1 MSNRYGKSGARTGY
15 AKSSQTS
22 NDDFIQVRITPDAYH
37 MLTTYMF
44 LKYGRIKG
52 RMPYIVSDLIIKAVI
67 SEMPEIVELRKKYGS
82 NIKTQGHVESKSVQP
97 QNEAITPIQ
106 ENVEV
111 PQQVS
116 SMVKSEKTLYDRWL
130 VKYAGVIR
138 GIKNMKAMEKEAKEA
153 KFLFYPVGKDSA
165 VVIDR
170 YWVNKAIEL
179 GNHPQ
184 LKVSLG
190 DAEEIAR
197 QVVEGGKRD
206 DELTLRERVAL
217 ALYTLNRDGSAIYAS
232 NGWTLT
238 IPDLALEEKP
248 KGKGAGEKKTEQ
260 KQEAPSKVEEKPA
273 VKGEDACKDRA
284 VPETGDI
291 EFVRVDGVVG
301 QIAYRE
307 CVEKRGYHLYM
318 AAPEVGVVVNPQYE
332 SALLDKVKKG
342 EVQYSREEVLKALES
357 YLKNRAKALTGEDK
371 ERILLRLLLQEV
383 KVTYA
388 DGKWRVV
395 EKPATGT
402 MLDKLAGQGV

>member
-1 MSNRYGKSGARTGY
+1 MKRIYITDEAYNALVGY
-15 AKSSQTS
+15 CLLKNKTWRGMAFEASS
-22 NDDFIQVRITPDAYH
+22 
-37 MLTTYMF
+37 L
-44 LKYGRIKG
+44 L
-52 RMPYIVSDLIIKAVI
+52 L
-67 SEMPEIVELRKKYGS
+67 
-82 NIKTQGHVESKSVQP
+82 
-97 QNEAITPIQ
+97 EAISQKTGIPMTQKANIPTVQQPSGPVAQEANRPVSQQSSGPTAQKDNIPESQWTNRPIDQ
-106 ENVEV
+106 KAEA
-111 PQQVS
+111 PSRKRQA
-116 SMVKSEKTLYDRWL
+116 KKTIYDRWI
-130 VKYAGVIR
+130 VKYAGIIR

-248 KGKGAGEKKTEQ
+248 KAQEKGAGEKKTEQ
-260 KQEAPSKVEEKPA
+260 KREAPSKVEEKP
-273 VKGEDACKDRA
+273 KEEDACKDKA
-284 VPETGDI
+284 VPETRDI

-301 QIAYRE
+301 QIAYRG

-342 EVQYSREEVLKALES
+342 EVQYSREEVEKALES
-357 YLKNRAKALTGEDK
+357 YLKNRAKALTSEDK